1 MLTATWQ
8 LSCLPNCPQY
18 WVGQLDGF
26 TLLFEALVL
35 MLAQQMPFAAVA
47 RIVNRAWHRG
57 HAICSRYV
65 EMALQSA
72 DLSDVTTVAI
82 DETSYRRGHEYLT
95 LVADMQARR
104 VVFVTTGKDAGTIER
119 FAQYLGQ
126 HDGMP
131 EQITSVSIDMSPAFI
146 KGVGEHLP
154 DARLTFDK
162 FHVVAHA
169 SKALDTVRR
178 QQQKVDPELKGMRW
192 TLLKDPNKLNL
203 AQLTELEALVSQ
215 YTTRRTARAWLY
227 RQQLREILERKQIH
241 VVSEML
247 RQWCTN
253 VMRSKVEPMK
263 DVARL
268 IRRHFDGIVAW
279 TQTRQTNGFIEAING
294 LFQAAKRK
302 PRGHPR
308 FETMRT
314 VLFLIAGKL
323 NFAAFNAHAR

>member
-1 MLTATWQ
+1 VPRVR
-8 LSCLPNCPQY
+8 LPDGSVRLVEPE
-18 WVGQLDGF
+18 WVGQLNGF

-47 RIVNRAWHRG
+47 RVVNLSWHRV

-65 EMALQSA
+65 ELALAAA
-72 DLSDVTTVAI
+72 DLSGVTAVAI

-104 VVFVTTGKDAGTIER
+104 VVFVTPGKDASTIER
-119 FAQYLGQ
+119 FAAYLDEHG
-126 HDGMP
+126 GVS
-131 EQITSVSIDMSPAFI
+131 EQIGSVSIDMSPAFI
-146 KGVGEHLP
+146 KGVNEHLP
-154 DARLTFDK
+154 EARVTLDK

-178 QQQKVDPELKGMRW
+178 QQQKLDPQLKGMRW
-192 TLLKDPNKLNL
+192 TLLKDADKLNL
-203 AQLTELEALVSQ
+203 AQLTDLEALVSQ
-215 YTTRRTARAWLY
+215 YTTKRTARAWLY
-227 RQQLREILERKQIH
+227 REQLRDILERKQIN
-241 VVSEML
+241 VVSQML
-247 RQWCTN
+247 HQWCTN

-279 TQTRQTNGFIEAING
+279 TQTRPTNGFIEAING

-302 PRGHPR
+302 ARGYAR

-323 NFAAFNAHAR
+323 DFSRFNEHAR